1 MIGVPQRL
9 GGACLI
15 LTTLFTAAAPAEAA
29 GVEGAITKAKDNILG
44 RQDRKDGAFRGHWAG
59 EGYRSGET
67 ALALLALLKAGVPP
81 KDRRIEAGFRW
92 YLDQPLQRI
101 YDVSVGVLAIEA
113 RYMPESKASIQ
124 DPKPLSSQVR
134 KRFKRKASPR
144 DRAWLQQAVAYL
156 QQHQE
161 KKGGLWRYP
170 NYGDADVSNAQF
182 AVLALKS
189 AHRLGLKVDPQVFWR
204 AAEGLIEAQQK
215 TGPKVASFPVPAA
228 ERAIAGLEDKR
239 AKAKA
244 KAKKK
249 AAKKKRHSGTKE
261 REAPARESGTLQR
274 QRARGWGYRPGDA
287 PRGSMTAA
295 GVAILVVCK
304 SELEGYRRYEERLG
318 GKVDQALRDGA
329 AWLAHNFA
337 VDRNPGAD
345 PDWLFYYLYTLERA
359 GTLLA
364 LEHFGGRS
372 WYEEGSQVILSKQQ
386 GDGAFDAKTAGSG
399 DGSLAGTCLALLF
412 LKRSTVP
419 VMKRVVTG
427 GHSATPAV
435 SATGPEIKT
444 LPSGKLEVTFRY
456 RSTPGRRVQVAGSF
470 NSWSQDSDALKESQP
485 GVYELTLEIPSGLHQ
500 YKFVV
505 DGSTWTPDPANQRR
519 APDGHGG
526 HNSLLGS

>member
-1 MIGVPQRL
+1 MSGVPQRVC
-9 GGACLI
+9 ACLI
-15 LTTLFTAAAPAEAA
+15 LASLTLLSAAAPATAA
-29 GVEGAITKAKDNILG
+29 GVDDAVSKAKDNILR
-44 RQDRKDGAFRGHWAG
+44 RQDPKDGAFRGKWAG

-81 KDRRIEAGFRW
+81 GDRRIEAGFRW

-101 YDVSVGVLAIEA
+101 YDVSVGVLALEA

-144 DRAWLQQAVAYL
+144 DRAWLKQAVAYL
-156 QQHQE
+156 QAHQE
-161 KKGGLWRYP
+161 KDGLWRYP

-182 AVLALKS
+182 AILALKS
-189 AHRLGLKVDPQVFWR
+189 AHRLGIKVNPQVFWLT
-204 AAEGLIEAQQK
+204 AEGLVRTQQK
-215 TGPKVASFPVPAA
+215 SGPKVSSFPVPAA

-239 AKAKA
+239 AKR
-244 KAKKK
+244 KKK
-249 AAKKKRHSGTKE
+249 ARKRHSGTQE
-261 REAPARESGTLQR
+261 REAPIREAGTLQR

-295 GVAILVVCK
+295 AVAILVVCK
-304 SELEGYRRYEERLG
+304 SELEGYKKYEERLG
-318 GKVDQALRDGA
+318 GKVDQSLRDGA

-364 LEHFGGRS
+364 LERFGGRA
-372 WYEEGSQVILSKQQ
+372 WYEEGSRVILSKQQ
-386 GDGAFDAKTAGSG
+386 GDGAFDAQTAGSA
-399 DGSLAGTCLALLF
+399 DGGLAGTALALLF

-427 GHSATPAV
+427 GHSATPAA
-435 SATGPEIKT
+435 SAAGPEVKT
-444 LPSGKLEVTFRY
+444 LPGGKLQVTFRY
-456 RSTPGRRVQVAGSF
+456 RATPGRKVHVAGSF
-470 NSWSQDSDALKESQP
+470 NGWSQDRDALVERQP
-485 GVYELTLEIPSGLHQ
+485 GLYEATLELSGGLHQ

-505 DGSTWTPDPANQRR
+505 DGKTWTPDPANQRR

>member
-1 MIGVPQRL
+1 MFGVPQRL
-9 GGACLI
+9 GACLI
-15 LTTLFTAAAPAEAA
+15 LAALTCFATPADAA
-29 GVEGAITKAKDNILG
+29 GVDGAVAKAKDNLLA
-44 RQDRKDGAFRGHWAG
+44 RQDKQDGAFRGKWAG

-81 KDRRIEAGFRW
+81 ADRRIEAGFRW

-101 YDVSVGVLAIEA
+101 YDVSVGVLALEA

-144 DRAWLQQAVAYL
+144 DRAWLKQAVAYL
-156 QQHQE
+156 QAHQE
-161 KKGGLWRYP
+161 KDGLWRYP

-182 AVLALKS
+182 AILALKS
-189 AHRLGLKVDPQVFWR
+189 AHRLGIKVNPQVFWLT
-204 AAEGLIEAQQK
+204 AEGLVRTQEK
-215 TGPKVASFPVPAA
+215 DGPKVSSFPVPAA

-239 AKAKA
+239 AK
-244 KAKKK
+244 KK
-249 AAKKKRHSGTKE
+249 ARKKSHSGTQE
-261 REAPARESGTLQR
+261 REAPLREAGTLER

-295 GVAILVVCK
+295 AVAILVVCK
-304 SELEGYRRYEERLG
+304 SELEGYKRYEERLG
-318 GKVDQALRDGA
+318 GKVDQSLRDGA

-364 LEHFGGRS
+364 LERFGGRA
-372 WYEEGSQVILSKQQ
+372 WYEEGSRVILSKQQ
-386 GDGAFDAKTAGSG
+386 GDGAFDAQTSGSA
-399 DGSLAGTCLALLF
+399 DGGLAGTCLALLF

-419 VMKRVVTG
+419 VIKRVATG
-427 GHSATPAV
+427 GHSATPAA
-435 SATGPEIKT
+435 SGAGPEVKT
-444 LPSGKLEVTFRY
+444 LPNGKLQVTFRY
-456 RSTPGRRVQVAGSF
+456 RGTPGRKVQVAGSF
-470 NSWSQDSDALKESQP
+470 NEWSQDRDALVEGQP
-485 GVYELTLEIPSGLHQ
+485 GLYEVTLEVSGGLHQ

-505 DGSTWTPDPANQRR
+505 DGKTWTPDPANHRR